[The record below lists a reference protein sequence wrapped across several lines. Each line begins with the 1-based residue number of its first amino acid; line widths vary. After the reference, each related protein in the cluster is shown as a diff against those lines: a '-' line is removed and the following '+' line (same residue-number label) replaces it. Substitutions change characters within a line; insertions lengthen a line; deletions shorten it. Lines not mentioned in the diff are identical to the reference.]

1 MKRSL
6 TWTICRHHD
15 GVVLW
20 LLHLVGRPED
30 KGSVKLWPP
39 FPLLPHCTSLLHCA
53 LHSTQLNLIPIDRNF
68 PHEFTSLHFALP
80 TRGQSSYG
88 LAAISFTPQ
97 SSPTLLPPCNTLL
110 LRALMN
116 SHCLSF
122 LYSPQVEVESLSG
135 PVHQHWARFAS
146 IVVSFSAL
154 HAGQCLILAPVLQ
167 SLQGCKVSI
176 LDFVIFK

>member
-1 MKRSL
+1 MKRSPT

-15 GVVLW
+15 AVVLW

-39 FPLLPHCTSLLHCA
+39 FPLLPHCTPPLHCA

-88 LAAISFTPQ
+88 LAAIPP
-97 SSPTLLPPCNTLL
+97 SPHQPSLLPPCKTLL

-116 SHCLSF
+116 SHCLSL

-135 PVHQHWARFAS
+135 PVHQHWARLPLY

-154 HAGQCLILAPVLQ
+154 HAVPNFGCRLTKLVL
-167 SLQGCKVSI
+167 SYGGVGKRWFL
-176 LDFVIFK
+176 